1 MDDPD
6 APRDPPDRAETL
18 PWDPFRAAILGLAID
33 RATAE
38 AVVAL
43 RDAGVSSIVLKGPSF
58 DAWLYEAGEPRLYGD
73 IDLLI
78 PQRDGQRAGQVLE
91 ALGYL
96 QRSEREPEGVVNH
109 ATVWVRPEDRMH
121 VDLHRTLGG
130 VEARDI
136 DPWAVLAAD
145 TESMQVGGTDV
156 EILSEPARALHVAL
170 HAAVPGP
177 NSKKTLI
184 DLSRALERLPI
195 ATWEAAGGLA
205 GRLGAQAAF
214 AAGLG
219 RLPAGAD
226 LAERLALTPERSVE
240 AALLADSAPYSAW
253 TVDRLSKAN
262 GLRAKLRIILPRL
275 FPKPEFMR
283 VWYPVARR
291 GRAGL
296 VLSYLQRL
304 AWFFRAAPP
313 ALRAWRRASRQARR
327 GG

>member
-1 MDDPD
+1 VDDPD
-6 APRDPPDRAETL
+6 APRDPPDSAEPL
-18 PWDPFRAAILGLAID
+18 PWDPFRAAVLGLAID
-33 RATAE
+33 RATAQ
-38 AVVAL
+38 AVGAF
-43 RDAGVSSIVLKGPSF
+43 RDAGIRSVLLKGPSF
-58 DAWLYEAGEPRLYGD
+58 DAWLYESGEPRLYGD

-78 PQRDGQRAGQVLE
+78 PARDGQRAGQVLQ
-91 ALGYL
+91 ALGYR
-96 QRSEREPEGVVNH
+96 QRSEREPEAVVDH

-130 VEARDI
+130 VEARGT

-145 TESMQVGGTDV
+145 TDSMQVGGTDV

-170 HAAVPGP
+170 HAALPGP
-177 NSKKTLI
+177 NSRKTLV

-195 ATWEAAGGLA
+195 ATWEAAAGLA

-219 RLPAGAD
+219 RLPAGGD
-226 LAERLALTPERSVE
+226 LAETLELTPERSVE

-253 TVDRLSKAN
+253 TVERLSKAE

-296 VLSYLQRL
+296 ALSYLHRL
-304 AWFFRAAPP
+304 AWFFRAAPR
-313 ALRAWRRASRQARR
+313 ALSAWRRASRQTRR
-327 GG
+327 SG

>member
-1 MDDPD
+1 VDDSP
-6 APRDPPDRAETL
+6 APRDPADSAEPL
-18 PWDPFRAAILGLAID
+18 PWDPFRAAVLGLAID

-38 AVVAL
+38 AVVAF
-43 RDAGVSSIVLKGPSF
+43 RDAGIRSVVLKGPSF
-58 DAWLYEAGEPRLYGD
+58 DAWLYESGEPRLYGD

-78 PQRDGQRAGQVLE
+78 PARDGQRAGQVLE
-91 ALGYL
+91 ALGYR
-96 QRSEREPEGVVNH
+96 QRSEREPEAVVDH

-130 VEARDI
+130 VEARGV
-136 DPWAVLAAD
+136 DPWTVLAAD

-170 HAAVPGP
+170 HAALPGP
-177 NSKKTLI
+177 NSRKTLI

-195 ATWEAAGGLA
+195 ATWEAAA
-205 GRLGAQAAF
+205 GPARRLGAEAAF

-219 RLPAGAD
+219 RLPAGGE
-226 LAERLALTPERSVE
+226 LAEALELTPERSVE

-253 TVDRLSKAN
+253 TVDRLSKAK
-262 GLRAKLRIILPRL
+262 GLRAKLRLILPRL

-296 VLSYLQRL
+296 ALSYLQRL

-313 ALRAWRRASRQARR
+313 ALSAWRRARRQTRR